1 MDAQLEAIKEVIRRF
16 NNEFIEGGNLQS
28 FTDLMHAEF
37 INRTAAPGMDEG
49 PQGILYA
56 FNSILRPA
64 FPDLQVKIDEQIAEG
79 DLVTTRKSFHG
90 THLGVL
96 MGIPPT
102 GEKVTIHVIDIVRVR
117 DGKYFEH
124 WGVNTLASVMA
135 ELAKMGPKS

>member
-1 MDAQLEAIKEVIRRF
+1 MEEIKEVVRRF
-16 NNEFIEGGNLQS
+16 NKEFIEGGNLQS
-28 FTDLMHAEF
+28 FEDLMHEAF

-64 FPDLQVKIDEQIAEG
+64 FPDLRVRIDVQIAEG

-90 THLGVL
+90 THLGML

-102 GEKVTIHVIDIVRVR
+102 GEKVTINVIDIVRVR

-124 WGVNTLASVMA
+124 WGVNTLPSVMA
-135 ELAKMGPKS
+135 ELAKI